1 MNSDILPPDFTV
13 KSLEE
18 EYTSWRKQVDF
29 DKLIKCLW
37 TPSQVESFWS
47 AANWSENNVRKIP
60 ATSPQVTSPL
70 EKSSGNNISVEE
82 IPPARQ
88 PLFPPATLVEF
99 GTSFRAPRGEPEK
112 RNRVVQKL
120 CQRIEQIQQIENAE
134 NTADE
139 IFTIPA
145 SSTLEPGTIYQQA
158 ADGII
163 SSEGLTGPSVA
174 GARRSEE
181 SQVQKEI
188 ENPTFL
194 HEQIVKS
201 WGLT

>member
-1 MNSDILPPDFTV
+1 MAEAGRF
-13 KSLEE
+13 
-18 EYTSWRKQVDF
+18 RQVDQMLMDSF
-29 DKLIKCLW
+29 TSGELLEC
-37 TPSQVESFWS
+37 SQLEREQRK
-47 AANWSENNVRKIP
+47 ENSRAP

-82 IPPARQ
+82 IPPSSQ
-88 PLFPPATLVEF
+88 PLSPPATPVEF
-99 GTSFRAPRGEPEK
+99 GTSLQAPRGEPEK

-145 SSTLEPGTIYQQA
+145 SSTPEPGTIYQQA